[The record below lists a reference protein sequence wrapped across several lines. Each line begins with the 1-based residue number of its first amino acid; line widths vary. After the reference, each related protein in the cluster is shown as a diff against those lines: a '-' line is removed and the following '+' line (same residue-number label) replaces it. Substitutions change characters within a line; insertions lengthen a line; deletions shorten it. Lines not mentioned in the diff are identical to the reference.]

1 MESVWNARLEA
12 FVLLS
17 GMVLLSLPAF
27 AQQRTAPIANEP
39 NAAPQTDAPHA
50 TMTCEPVPVPGR
62 VRCEVEARVSP
73 GQSISWGDVVLQ
85 RVPPFATA
93 LRGRVGPHDA
103 SVREPDLWRWPFAL
117 VARAKGTG
125 QVEGQVRVVVCR
137 DKSCAAQDV
146 PVVGQ
151 VAVGP

>member
-1 MESVWNARLEA
+1 MDSVWNARLEA
-12 FVLLS
+12 FAVLS
-17 GMVLLSLPAF
+17 GTVLGVPAF
-27 AQQRTAPIANEP
+27 APHGTDPFANQRTA
-39 NAAPQTDAPHA
+39 APDADAPHA
-50 TMTCEPVPVPGR
+50 TMTCDPVPVPGR
-62 VRCEVEARVSP
+62 VRCEVEARVPP

-117 VARAKGTG
+117 VARGKGTG
-125 QVEGQVRVVVCR
+125 QIEGQVRVVVCKDR
-137 DKSCAAQDV
+137 SCAAQDV

-151 VAVGP
+151 VQVGP